1 MAKTSTLFDPGK
13 ILEWAEDGLTFL
25 SLKLES
31 KIERFTESRKPKEKA
46 RERSKHREK
55 ERKKR
60 NKEIAKEQ
68 ESAMDLH
75 REFQSRKAAEKEQ
88 QFQERMEGLE
98 QDNEG
103 LSQETG
109 MEL

>member
-13 ILEWAEDGLTFL
+13 ILQWAEDGLTFL
-25 SLKLES
+25 SLKLEIRVQRYTQS
-31 KIERFTESRKPKEKA
+31 KKTKDIA
-46 RERSKHREK
+46 QERSKHREI